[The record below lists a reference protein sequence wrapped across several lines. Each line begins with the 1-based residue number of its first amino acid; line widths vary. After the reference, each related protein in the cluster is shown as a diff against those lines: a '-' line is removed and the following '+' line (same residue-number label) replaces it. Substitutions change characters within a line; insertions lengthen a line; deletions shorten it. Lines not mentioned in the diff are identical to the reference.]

1 MIKEEALKIVD
12 ELVQSPNIKKHCLA
26 AAAAMGGL
34 YDSLKEKGEDIGNRD
49 DWEVV
54 GLFHD
59 ADYDALKRDV
69 IASGN
74 PSDNYEVAIMEK
86 HTDIVVEKVKDKVS
100 QDVIDAIRG
109 HADKAERKTLM
120 AKAIFAADEL
130 TGLIVAAALVRPDPP
145 AGEAGKKLEGLT
157 AESVLKRLK
166 EPAFARAVSRED
178 IKSCETEL
186 NIPLADFVGIVL
198 NSMKGVSKDLGL

>member
-1 MIKEEALKIVD
+1 MKKQEALKIVD

-26 AAAAMGGL
+26 AAVAMEGL

-54 GLFHD
+54 GLLHD
-59 ADYDALKRDV
+59 ADY
-69 IASGN
+69 
-74 PSDNYEVAIMEK
+74 EVTNKDLDK
-86 HTDIVVEKVKDKVS
+86 HTQVIVDKIKEQVS

-109 HADKAERKTLM
+109 HAGKAERKTLM

-130 TGLIVAAALVRPDPP
+130 TGLIVAAALVRPD
-145 AGEAGKKLEGLT
+145 KKLAGLET
-157 AESVLKRLK
+157 DSILKRMK

-186 NIPLADFVGIVL
+186 NIPLADFVEIVL
-198 NSMKGVSKDLGL
+198 NSMKGISKELGL